1 MIKQELLES
10 RAFQK
15 AGDDAKFFF
24 LPLPYRG
31 SRLFGSRLS
40 TPLTVSHE
48 KALIYFG
55 RRGNPITKKELLSN
69 DDFLKVEDWYSL
81 SVIYAGWYYTTG
93 DCYVRLKKNG
103 DIEIKEVRRRYVK
116 VASEQ

>member
-24 LPLPYRG
+24 LPLSYRG
-31 SRLFGSRLS
+31 IRLFGSRLS

-69 DDFLKVEDWYSL
+69 DDFLKVEDWYTL
-81 SVIYAGWYYTTG
+81 SVIYAGWYYLTG
-93 DCYVRLKKNG
+93 DCYVRLKRNG
-103 DIEIKEVRRRYVK
+103 DIEIKEVRRRYVT
-116 VASEQ
+116 VASEL

>member
-15 AGDDAKFFF
+15 AGNDAKFFF

-31 SRLFGSRLS
+31 SKLFRSRLS

-48 KALIYFG
+48 NGLIHFG
-55 RRGNPITKKELLSN
+55 RRGNLITKKDLLSN
-69 DDFLKVEDWYSL
+69 ENFLKAEDWYTL
-81 SVIYAGWYYTTG
+81 SVIYAGWYYPTG
-93 DCYVRLKKNG
+93 DCYVRLKRNG
-103 DIEIKEVRRRYVK
+103 DIEIKEVRRRSVK

>member
-31 SRLFGSRLS
+31 NRLFGSRLS

-48 KALIYFG
+48 KGLIYFD

-69 DDFLKVEDWYSL
+69 DDFLKVEDWYTL
-81 SVIYAGWYYTTG
+81 SVIHAGWYYTTG
-93 DCYVRLKKNG
+93 DCYVRLKRNG
-103 DIEIKEVRRRYVK
+103 DIEIKEVRRRTVK
-116 VASEQ
+116 VAPEL